1 MKKCAGYPQGLC
13 IAHYNSIT
21 DTLFN
26 ISLWDLLMWTNS

>member
-1 MKKCAGYPQGLC
+1 MKKHAGYPQGLC

-26 ISLWDLLMWTNS
+26 ISYETY